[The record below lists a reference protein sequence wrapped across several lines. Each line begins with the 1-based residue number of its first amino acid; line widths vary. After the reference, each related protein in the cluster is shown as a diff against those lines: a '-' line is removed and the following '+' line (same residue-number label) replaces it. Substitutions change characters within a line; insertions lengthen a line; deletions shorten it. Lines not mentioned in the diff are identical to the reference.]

1 MQNQNVAT
9 EQKKQTSALRYKAI
23 GLLARREQ
31 SRNELQRKLHI
42 KAVENGWIVDLESLL
57 DDLQR

>member
-1 MQNQNVAT
+1 MQNQIMVSDI
-9 EQKKQTSALRYKAI
+9 EKQTFALRYKAI

-42 KAVENGWIVDLESLL
+42 NAVKMAGGLT
-57 DDLQR
+57 

>member
-1 MQNQNVAT
+1 MQNQSVAT

-31 SRNELQRKLHI
+31 SQSIR
-42 KAVENGWIVDLESLL
+42 DYS
-57 DDLQR
+57 